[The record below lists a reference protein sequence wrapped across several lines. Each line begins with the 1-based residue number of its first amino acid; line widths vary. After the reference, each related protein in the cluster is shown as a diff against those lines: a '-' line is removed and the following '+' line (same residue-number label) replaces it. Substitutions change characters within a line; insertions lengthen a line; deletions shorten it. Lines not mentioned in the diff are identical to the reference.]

1 MRQLDALRAARK
13 GRGMCPVSKGLV
25 RAGAT
30 SARRDDLVV
39 RRVLTATAVSL
50 RDAVPPQE
58 GPVSTMRMVTALTR
72 APCGLASRIP
82 PAERPVVGG
91 SAAPGARGGTVRGPS
106 DPGEDHRAG

>member
-1 MRQLDALRAARK
+1 MLLRCSIA
-13 GRGMCPVSKGLV
+13 VVLLSL
-25 RAGAT
+25 GA
-30 SARRDDLVV
+30 S
-39 RRVLTATAVSL
+39 ATACAEHPPVTL
-50 RDAVPPQE
+50 LDRDGKNVLDT
-58 GPVSTMRMVTALTR
+58 GRPVSTMRMVTALTR